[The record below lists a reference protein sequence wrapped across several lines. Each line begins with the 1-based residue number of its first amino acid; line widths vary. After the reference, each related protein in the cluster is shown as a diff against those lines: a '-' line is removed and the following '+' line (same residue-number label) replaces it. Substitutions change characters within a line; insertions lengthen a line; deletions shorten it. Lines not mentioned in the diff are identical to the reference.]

1 MSAARLSVVGTGI
14 RAGGQ
19 LTLETRHLIEQ
30 ADRVLAVVDG
40 LALVALQQLNP
51 NVESLQD
58 CYQAGSREAGYA
70 EMVRRILAALDQG
83 GEVCAAFYGH
93 PGVFVWPAHEALRQ
107 ARARGLEARMYPGIS
122 AEDCLFADLE
132 IDPALH
138 GCQSYEAMDFYLYP
152 RTIDPTACLILW
164 QMAALGDVQRKCFE
178 PDRAWLLALS
188 EVLTADFPKDHQAV
202 IYEAAAFPLAEPRRE
217 PIALGQ
223 LDQGSYTQVST
234 LFIPPLR
241 APVLCPQRLARV
253 GLDTKALSP
262 AASRR
267 YRQARR

>member
-1 MSAARLSVVGTGI
+1 MVARLSVVGTGI
-14 RAGGQ
+14 RPGGQ
-19 LTLETRHLIEQ
+19 LTLETRHLIKQ

-40 LALVALQQLNP
+40 LALAALEQLNP

-70 EMVRRILAALDQG
+70 EMVRRILGALDQG

-93 PGVFVWPAHEALRQ
+93 PGVFVWPAHEVIRQ
-107 ARARGLEARMYPGIS
+107 ARARGQAARMYPGIS

-138 GCQSYEAMDFYLYP
+138 GCQSYEAMDFYLHP
-152 RTIDPTACLILW
+152 RRIDPTAALVLW
-164 QMAALGDVQRKCFE
+164 QMAALGDVHRNCFQAD
-178 PDRAWLLALS
+178 PAWLNALS
-188 EVLTADFPKDHQAV
+188 EVLTVDFPEDHQAI

-217 PIALGQ
+217 PIALGR
-223 LDQGSYTQVST
+223 LDKAVYSQVST

-241 APVLCPQRLARV
+241 APELCQQRLARL
-253 GLDTKALSP
+253 GIDEEALTP

-267 YRQARR
+267 FRET